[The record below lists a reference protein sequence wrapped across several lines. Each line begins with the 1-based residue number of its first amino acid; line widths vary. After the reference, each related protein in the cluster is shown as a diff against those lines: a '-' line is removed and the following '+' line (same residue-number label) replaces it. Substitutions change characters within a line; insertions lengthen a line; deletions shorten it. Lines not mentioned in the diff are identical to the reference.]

1 MPRRAGRRPSRRNAR
16 LKDDAPQEE
25 NNIDALLPMAASM
38 TSFRHGHDV
47 FRDDDDAISGMTLDE
62 AWPEAANNLRNS

>member
-1 MPRRAGRRPSRRNAR
+1 
-16 LKDDAPQEE
+16 
-25 NNIDALLPMAASM
+25 MAASM